1 MAPATRPATRPSAR
15 TPGAGAGG
23 PVRTGV
29 ARTLAT
35 PDGPFTML
43 ADDAGAVLASGWT
56 DDVDA
61 VLARLRGPARPEV
74 VRSGRDEDLVAAVE
88 AYYAGD
94 DRPVLTAPVRQVGTA
109 LQMRGWAL
117 LRTVP
122 AGRPLTYAAFATALG
137 VPTAV
142 RAAAGV
148 CAANAPALFVPCHRV
163 RQADGR
169 PGGFAWGVAVK
180 QALLDREAG
189 LASSG

>member
-1 MAPATRPATRPSAR
+1 MAPATSRPSTR

-23 PVRTGV
+23 PVRTAV
-29 ARTLAT
+29 AQTLAT
-35 PDGPFTML
+35 PDGPFTVL

-61 VLARLRGPARPEV
+61 VLARLRGPSRPEV
-74 VRSGRDEDLVAAVE
+74 ARSGREEELVAAVD
-88 AYYAGD
+88 AYCAGD
-94 DRPVLTAPVRQVGTA
+94 DRAVLTAPVRQVGTA
-109 LQMRGWAL
+109 RQLRGWAL

-148 CAANAPALFVPCHRV
+148 CAANAAALFVPCHRV
-163 RQADGR
+163 RRADGS
-169 PGGFAWGVAVK
+169 PGGFAWGVDVK
-180 QALLDREAG
+180 RALLDREAG